1 MGCSRVF
8 SPPPVEFVEIVE
20 VCSLGVAADT
30 RDCVEVVEL
39 VELVEVSGLV
49 AAGGAC
55 AQPPA
60 DVVDVAV
67 VSPAAGAVRVP
78 SSVEWGEDGDAAPL
92 SVGLG
97 LAQPGTGAS
106 TGRRCRVQSAEGR
119 KARRAISSAV
129 ASARAGGVALGL
141 ELEFESELELE
152 SEFMVEKLSGS
163 EDSDEWRCGFIFG
176 W

>member
-1 MGCSRVF
+1 LGVVAET
-8 SPPPVEFVEIVE
+8 PPPVETVEIVE
-20 VCSLGVAADT
+20 VAGLG
-30 RDCVEVVEL
+30 
-39 VELVEVSGLV
+39 

-60 DVVDVAV
+60 GELGEEGE
-67 VSPAAGAVRVP
+67 VSPL
-78 SSVEWGEDGDAAPL
+78 WG
-92 SVGLG
+92 VLG
-97 LAQPGTGAS
+97 LYQSGTGAS
-106 TGRRCRVQSAEGR
+106 TGRRWRVQSAEGR

-129 ASARAGGVALGL
+129 ASVRAGGVALGL

-163 EDSDEWRCGFIFG
+163 EDSDEWRCGFIFR